1 MRNFLYKAFDKSYL
15 ILAPAILLTYF
26 VPIRMRVGP
35 IMIVPF
41 VVMWLIAVFIRGE
54 RCERVFTRK
63 FLAFFVPLAL
73 FSFFRSFLAGLH
85 EYDKVPLLR
94 HIQYNGLVC
103 IYLYI
108 FHYTVSR
115 FKIKELRFLN
125 VIILISLAF
134 GCFAGMSMDIGSY
147 RNISTVAGTA
157 RETMMDTIE
166 RLEYASSGVSNY
178 GDVYAMVF
186 IIVGLMSVT
195 RYCKIKWKFFYIAL
209 SLLFFYGIYKA
220 AFSTGL
226 AVALATGMFVLLM
239 RLCKLKGRS
248 FKVFLGLF
256 AICFVLAVAFPVVLS
271 PFSWMLKALAHV
283 FEPISYEY
291 SLRLMSVAEATS
303 GFKDTYAMYRA
314 ELYWNSLDIFIHRPI
329 YGYRLNQILFDFD
342 NEMRMLGHSY
352 FFDSLAMGGMVL
364 GGLLFAG
371 IYKFTQYLKYAYER
385 AGMSSDL
392 LDGWFGATSAI
403 FIVACINQIDIFNIL
418 IGYLFVVPSIPFF
431 NNRQNMFPMRSGQVN
446 GMVCYG

>member
-1 MRNFLYKAFDKSYL
+1 MRNFLYKAFDKTYL
-15 ILAPAILLTYF
+15 ILAPAVLLTYF

-35 IMIVPF
+35 VMIVPF
-41 VVMWLIAVFIRGE
+41 VVMWLIVVFIRGE
-54 RCERVFTRK
+54 QCERIFSRH
-63 FLAFFVPLAL
+63 FLAFFVPLVL
-73 FSFFRSFLAGLH
+73 FFLFRSFLSGLH

-103 IYLYI
+103 VYLYI

-125 VIILISLAF
+125 AIILLSLAY
-134 GCFAGMSMDIGSY
+134 GCFASYSMEIGTY
-147 RNISTVAGTA
+147 RNMGVVAGTA
-157 RETMMDTIE
+157 RETFMNTME
-166 RLEYASSGVSNY
+166 RLEAASSGVSNY

-186 IIVGLMSVT
+186 IIVGLMSIT
-195 RYCKIKWKFFYIAL
+195 RYCKMQWKFFYVAI

-239 RLCKLKGRS
+239 RLCKLKGKS
-248 FKVFLGLF
+248 FKILLVLF
-256 AICFVLAVAFPVVLS
+256 AIGFVLAVAFPVVLS
-271 PFSWMLKALAHV
+271 PFSWILKALAHV

-314 ELYWNSLDIFIHRPI
+314 ELYWNSLDIFIHRPL

-342 NEMRMLGHSY
+342 KDMHFLGHSY

-364 GGLLFAG
+364 GGLLFTG

-385 AGMSSDL
+385 VGMSSDL

-403 FIVACINQIDIFNIL
+403 FIIACINQIDTFNIL

-431 NNRQNMFPMRSGQVN
+431 NNRHNMLPMRNWMDG
-446 GMVCYG
+446 YA

>member
-1 MRNFLYKAFDKSYL
+1 MRNFLYKVFDKSYL

-41 VVMWLIAVFIRGE
+41 VIMWLITVFIRGE
-54 RCERVFTRK
+54 QCERVFTRK
-63 FLAFFVPLAL
+63 FFAFFVPLLL
-73 FSFFRSFLAGLH
+73 FFLIRSFLAGLH

-115 FKIKELRFLN
+115 FKIKELRFLII
-125 VIILISLAF
+125 IILISLAY
-134 GCFAGMSMDIGSY
+134 GCIASYSMEIGTY
-147 RNISTVAGTA
+147 RNMGVVAGTA
-157 RETMMDTIE
+157 RETFMDTME

-186 IIVGLMSVT
+186 IIVGLLSIN
-195 RYCKIKWKFFYIAL
+195 RYCKIQWKFFYIAL
-209 SLLFFYGIYKA
+209 SILFLYGIYKA

-226 AVALATGMFVLLM
+226 AVALVTGVLVWLI
-239 RLCKLKGRS
+239 RICKLKGRS
-248 FKVFLGLF
+248 FKILLALF

-271 PFSWMLKALAHV
+271 PFSWLLKGLARV

-291 SLRLMSVAEATS
+291 SMRLMSVAEATS

-314 ELYWNSLDIFIHRPI
+314 ELYWNSFNIFIHRPI
-329 YGYRLNQILFDFD
+329 YGYRLNQILFNLDKDMQF
-342 NEMRMLGHSY
+342 LGHSY

-364 GGLLFAG
+364 GGLLFTG

-403 FIVACINQIDIFNIL
+403 FIIACINQIDMFNIL

-431 NNRQNMFPMRSGQVN
+431 NDRRNMMPMRN
-446 GMVCYG
+446 GMVFYA

>member
-1 MRNFLYKAFDKSYL
+1 MHNFLCKAFDKTYI

-41 VVMWLIAVFIRGE
+41 VIMWLIVEFIKGE
-54 RCERVFTRK
+54 RCERIFSRK
-63 FLAFFVPLAL
+63 FLAFFVPLVL
-73 FSFFRSFLAGLH
+73 FFLFRSFLSGLH
-85 EYDKVPLLR
+85 EYDRVPLLR
-94 HIQYNGLVC
+94 HIQYSGLVC
-103 IYLYI
+103 VYLYV

-125 VIILISLAF
+125 AIILISLAY
-134 GCFAGMSMDIGSY
+134 GCFASYSMEIGSY
-147 RNISTVAGTA
+147 RNMGVVAGTG
-157 RETMMDTIE
+157 RETFMNTME
-166 RLEYASSGVSNY
+166 RLEAASSGVSNF

-186 IIVGLMSVT
+186 IIVGLMSIT
-195 RYCKIKWKFFYIAL
+195 RYCKIRWKFFYIAL

-226 AVALATGMFVLLM
+226 AVAFVTGVVVWFM
-239 RLCKLKGRS
+239 RFCKFKGRS
-248 FKVFLGLF
+248 FKMLLVLF
-256 AICFVLAVAFPVVLS
+256 AIGFVFAVAFPVVLS
-271 PFSWMLKALAHV
+271 PFSWLLKALSHV

-291 SLRLMSVAEATS
+291 SMRLMSVAEATS

-314 ELYWNSLDIFIHRPI
+314 ELYWNSLNIFIHRPI
-329 YGYRLNQILFDFD
+329 YGYRLNQILFNSDMG
-342 NEMRMLGHSY
+342 MRMLGHSY

-371 IYKFTQYLKYAYER
+371 IHKYTQYLKYAYER
-385 AGMSSDL
+385 AGMSPDL

-403 FIVACINQIDIFNIL
+403 FIVEWIFHQI
-418 IGYLFVVPSIPFF
+418 
-431 NNRQNMFPMRSGQVN
+431 
-446 GMVCYG
+446 